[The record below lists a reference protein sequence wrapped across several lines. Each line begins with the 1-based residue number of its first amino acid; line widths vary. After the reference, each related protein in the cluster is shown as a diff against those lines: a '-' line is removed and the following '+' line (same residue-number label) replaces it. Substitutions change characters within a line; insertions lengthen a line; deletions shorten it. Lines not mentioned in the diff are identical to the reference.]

1 MLFRLFAQ
9 APQAPT
15 PRLLSGPFGAKERRG
30 EWGGRSHSPTGSGPE
45 GSSPNEVRIGSLVSL
60 LPVFPSES
68 RWEWAVCPPYACS
81 FPQARLERHS
91 IADRSMTDAGAP
103 PPEDQGGF
111 DLGGA
116 PDAAKPYRV

>member
-60 LPVFPSES
+60 LLVFCLFFCPSES
-68 RWEWAVCPPYACS
+68 RPKVVARPRAGAPA
-81 FPQARLERHS
+81 FPQAGFERHS
-91 IADRSMTDAGAP
+91 IADRSMSDAG
-103 PPEDQGGF
+103 
-111 DLGGA
+111 
-116 PDAAKPYRV
+116 K